1 MAYSSTPPTCTA
13 AVGCAHAGGAAGALS
28 RRAPETKTDGGE
40 SRIRVFHL
48 RHDMYFL
55 QLKCKHVAH
64 RRSLSA
70 RAGMISMI
78 SR

>member
-48 RHDMYFL
+48 RHDMYFFNL
-55 QLKCKHVAH
+55 NANMWPTDDHYQRVLA
-64 RRSLSA
+64 
-70 RAGMISMI
+70 
-78 SR
+78 